1 MKDFRQCY
9 EVDYFEIYTVVIK
22 SMSYKIILALAT
34 HYDFVVHQMNVKSA
48 FLNAELDEKLYMKQ
62 FIEFKNS
69 EKDDVIC

>member
-1 MKDFRQCY
+1 
-9 EVDYFEIYTVVIK
+9 
-22 SMSYKIILALAT
+22 MSYKIILALAAY
-34 HYDFVVHQMNVKSA
+34 YDLVVHQMNVKSA